1 MLRGFA
7 PPRIHVNK
15 MKFHRFSRERSGDS
29 KKRGKTRTTRGEK
42 LSRSIREKS
51 TAMPSKNFS
60 LKDVSIVFDFVLSQ
74 PLFTVDG
81 T

>member
-1 MLRGFA
+1 
-7 PPRIHVNK
+7 
-15 MKFHRFSRERSGDS
+15 MKFHRFSRERRGDS
-29 KKRGKTRTTRGEK
+29 KKGGERERRRGEK